1 MDNKYQEVIDN
12 LDSDKVRQLLEKLG
26 IDKIIET
33 DSYIMT
39 NTICHHCN
47 SSEAST
53 KLYFYKNT
61 KLFMC
66 YSSCGGMSIFSFLK
80 HYYEVR
86 HIEYDWY
93 SDIFEVAKNCSIERS
108 WNIIQSYTPVRE
120 EYKFQSNIQLPPYDE
135 SVLDSFIKYYPQE
148 WIEEGISKQAMDKY
162 NIRYSI
168 SQNKIIIPHYDIN
181 GALIGIRGRALNKEE
196 IESVGKYTP
205 VYIENKWYTH
215 KLMLNLYGLYQNSEN
230 IKREGICYIFEGEKS
245 ILKMDSFSIPNCSVA
260 VCGNKLNKFQLKLL
274 LKYCYPKEIVICF
287 DKEEKPHEDTYF
299 NKLYNLCNKYC
310 NYCAFSFIYD
320 RWNILEQK
328 DAPVDKGE
336 QAFIELLNKR
346 VQVKG

>member
-26 IDKIIET
+26 VDKIIET

-39 NTICHHCN
+39 NTICHHSN

-66 YSSCGGMSIFSFLK
+66 YSSCGGMSIFNFLK

-168 SQNKIIIPHYDIN
+168 FQNKIIIFTQ
-181 GALIGIRGRALNKEE
+181 
-196 IESVGKYTP
+196 STP
-205 VYIENKWYTH
+205 
-215 KLMLNLYGLYQNSEN
+215 
-230 IKREGICYIFEGEKS
+230 
-245 ILKMDSFSIPNCSVA
+245 A
-260 VCGNKLNKFQLKLL
+260 
-274 LKYCYPKEIVICF
+274 
-287 DKEEKPHEDTYF
+287 
-299 NKLYNLCNKYC
+299 
-310 NYCAFSFIYD
+310 
-320 RWNILEQK
+320 
-328 DAPVDKGE
+328 
-336 QAFIELLNKR
+336 
-346 VQVKG
+346 